1 MKKHQLFQMVILL
14 SGINLSLC
22 CTTSGPDSSWED
34 LQNTQDVKC
43 SKIEYTNSII
53 GVREVKDVDSSS
65 GIFVEGIARSG
76 KISYYEAPVGKY
88 GPDAKLKQVSL
99 SERSLSG
106 VERFISGGNKY
117 YAYVGEDL
125 KVKVVTDSDSKVVE
139 YPAFDEVSKCSED
152 EATIEGVKVQSSG
165 GSVWISVVSRC
176 SDKLNMGVALIDI
189 GVGAVVKSFFQPG
202 IWDSYNEWIVTDNA
216 DLLVVTSSPEE
227 EASDFYIYKFTTD
240 GLQENYSIKIK
251 EHVENWSSI
260 FKNGQLYLATV
271 QGDSMVGEATIN
283 VDKFKLEARATQNQ
297 NNNKDNNKDNNSVV
311 TTQLKSALTGGTSVP
326 LAHLSAPVWL
336 DKGTG
341 LGVLLFKWL
350 DNEATVGS
358 YIVEENG
365 SEGGNYSLTL
375 KMVDLGVFPNG
386 SKIEKTYVVGDKE
399 FMVIKTQS
407 NYFGEY
413 SICRLN

>member
-1 MKKHQLFQMVILL
+1 MKKNQLFQVVILFL
-14 SGINLSLC
+14 GINLSLS

-53 GVREVKDVDSSS
+53 GVREVKAVDSRS

-88 GPDAKLKQVSL
+88 GPDSKLKRVKFT
-99 SERSLSG
+99 EKNLSG

-125 KVKVVTDSDSKVVE
+125 KVKVVTDTDSKVVE

-152 EATIEGVKVQSSG
+152 EATIEGVKAQTSG

-176 SDKLNMGVALIDI
+176 TDKLNMGVNLIDI
-189 GVGAVVKSFFQPG
+189 GVGAVVKSFSQPG
-202 IWDSYNEWIVTDNA
+202 IWDSYNEWIVTDNG

-227 EASDFYIYKFTTD
+227 EVSDFFIYKFTTD

-260 FKNGQLYLATV
+260 FKNGHLYLATV

-283 VDKFKLEARATQNQ
+283 VDKFKLETRTTQNQ
-297 NNNKDNNKDNNSVV
+297 NNNKDKSIP
-311 TTQLKSALTGGTSVP
+311 TIQLKSGLTGGTSVS

-365 SEGGNYSLTL
+365 SEGKNYSLTL

-386 SKIEKTYVVGDKE
+386 SKIEKTYMVDDKE

-413 SICRLN
+413 SVCRLN